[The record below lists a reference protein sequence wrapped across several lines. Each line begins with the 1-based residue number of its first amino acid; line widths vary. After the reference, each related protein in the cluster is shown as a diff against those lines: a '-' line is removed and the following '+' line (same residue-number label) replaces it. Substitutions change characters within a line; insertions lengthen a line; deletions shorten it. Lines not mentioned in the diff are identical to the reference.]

1 MRQFFKFF
9 FASLSAI
16 VFFFVAGFLLLL
28 GIGAAISAGS
38 DKQEIENNSILHLDA
53 STLYE
58 EQTTENP
65 FAFFQGGQ
73 METAGLHDAIRAI
86 ENAVTDS
93 KIKGVYIKMGISPN
107 GWASLS
113 ELRVALKKFKESKKF
128 IYAYGEVSDHK
139 SYYLA
144 SVADKVY
151 LNPHGAM
158 DFKGLSLVGNF
169 FKGTFEKLGVKVE
182 NFHCGKFKG
191 AHEPYSRKDFSEP
204 NKMQLM
210 DMLTHM
216 DSLFMTAVAEK
227 TKRPL
232 SELQLMANQLDV
244 KFPADAKRLGFID
257 GTVYADSIM
266 ALLKKETKLEADE
279 DIRFVSISEY
289 VPTIKKQRGKEKIA
303 ILYANGAIMDGSG
316 MDGVYSADF
325 VEHVREIAKDDKV
338 KGVVL
343 RINSPGGSALAS
355 EVIYHELKLLA
366 KKMPIYVSMG
376 DVAASGGYY
385 MSCAADTIFAD
396 ANTIT
401 GSIGVVGVMFNI
413 GDFMSNKLGITF
425 DAVKTAQYADFPN
438 GYRDMTE
445 MERSF
450 IQSYLDSV
458 YVTFKSRVAQ
468 ARNLSVDQVE
478 ELAQGHVY
486 SGVAAKKLK
495 LVDAIGSQNDAIKA
509 MAKRLKL
516 TEYGI
521 VEYPKQQD
529 AIQQLIASATGS
541 DKNVQLLKQYLGE
554 DYEILKQIKEIR
566 NQENKIQMKMPYNF
580 EIK

>member
-151 LNPHGAM
+151 LNPHGTM

-509 MAKRLKL
+509 MAKRQKL